1 MQRHRDAK
9 KRIMQMTNFIKNYF
23 SNFFIKLSFFKKGFT
38 IIAKQFSILCLF
50 IAIAFLHDTAFGA
63 NTIKIKIEEHE
74 DLPLDFL
81 RPGQSVGKVDGL
93 FMLNEKPFYGKLTIT
108 EGEDGPV
115 AIVEILLETY
125 VKGVVA
131 SEMGETWPL
140 EALKAQAVISRT
152 FAFHKKMTSK
162 DKPYQLIAS
171 TYHQVYA
178 LKTPGPAIHS
188 AVTETEGQI
197 LTFKG
202 NPIVVFYHS
211 TTGGMTELPEEVWQN
226 KYPYYSK
233 SIVCE
238 DTISPHFAWI
248 REFSLDDVASALD
261 LPSVKEISLHS
272 HTATGRIKSV
282 KVLAGGKSHIVLA
295 KELRQK
301 LGFKEL
307 PSTSFTVQRQGY
319 QLIFEGH
326 GYGHGVGLSQ
336 YGTRQMAEE
345 GKTYKEILSY
355 FYPGTKLEKK

>member
-1 MQRHRDAK
+1 MTK
-9 KRIMQMTNFIKNYF
+9 FITNCFRINFY
-23 SNFFIKLSFFKKGFT
+23 NFFLKSSFFRRGSVWT
-38 IIAKQFSILCLF
+38 ITSLSILCLF
-50 IAIAFLHDTAFGA
+50 PAIVFISETAFGA
-63 NTIKIKIEEHE
+63 NTIKIKLEGHE
-74 DLPLDFL
+74 DLPMDLL
-81 RPGQSVGKVDGL
+81 RPGQSIGTVDSL
-93 FMLNEKPFYGKLTIT
+93 FMLNEKPFYGKLMIT

-115 AIVEILLETY
+115 AIVELALETY
-125 VKGVVA
+125 IKGVVA

-152 FAFHKKMTSK
+152 YAFHKKMVSK
-162 DKPYQLIAS
+162 DNPYHLIAS

-197 LTFKG
+197 LTFQSK
-202 NPIVVFYHS
+202 PIAAFYHS
-211 TTGGMTELPEEVWQN
+211 TTGGRTELPEEVWQN
-226 KYPYYSK
+226 KFPYYAK
-233 SIVCE
+233 SIKCE
-238 DTISPHFAWI
+238 DTISPYFTWI
-248 REFSLDDVASALD
+248 REFSIENVSTALD
-261 LPSVKEISLHS
+261 LHAVKEMILHS
-272 HTATGRIKSV
+272 HTATGRVKTV
-282 KVLAGGKSHIVLA
+282 KVLAEGKPHIILA

-307 PSTSFTVQRQGY
+307 PSTSFTVQRQGN
-319 QLIFEGH
+319 QLLFEGH